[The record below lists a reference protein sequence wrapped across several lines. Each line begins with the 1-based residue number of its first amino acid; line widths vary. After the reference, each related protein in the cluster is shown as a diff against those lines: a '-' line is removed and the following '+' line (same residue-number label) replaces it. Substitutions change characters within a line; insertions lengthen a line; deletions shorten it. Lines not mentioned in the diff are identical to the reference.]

1 MKSEGSHKRPPT
13 SRALRKQIEAE
24 REWIGRLTKEKR
36 RLFVATMEAAGH
48 CVVPLEGVDAVASTT
63 TQSAPDGDDPYAR
76 FVPVGDLIDVDE
88 LADAVSEECGAV
100 AAGGLKVI
108 APRIAVTSYADSPAT
123 FYTATATDGR
133 TYHVVVAEAEGLAL
147 VQPENCSGWAQIFIG
162 DLRLEDDTSDLQLAA
177 AVIDAAFVR

>member
-1 MKSEGSHKRPPT
+1 
-13 SRALRKQIEAE
+13 
-24 REWIGRLTKEKR
+24 
-36 RLFVATMEAAGH
+36 
-48 CVVPLEGVDAVASTT
+48 VASTT

-76 FVPVGDLIDVDE
+76 FVPMGDLIDVDE

-100 AAGGLKVI
+100 AAGGLK
-108 APRIAVTSYADSPAT
+108 VTSYADSPAT

-147 VQPENCSGWAQIFIG
+147 VQPEKCSGWAQIFIG